1 MSVDA
6 RLRRPA
12 LSRRFRRGTYL
23 LPSLFTIFN
32 VLLGFYAVIC
42 GLQGDFERA
51 AILVFVAAVTDSLDG
66 RIARMTGTET
76 EFGKEFDSLA
86 DVITFGVAPAL
97 LAYLW
102 GVKDL
107 APRAW
112 LVPLFYVVT
121 TASRLA
127 RFNVQQ
133 SKADSRFFV
142 GLPAPAA
149 AVAICSLL
157 FFAPD
162 PAWRDWVMGAMVV
175 SLLLIGALMVSTFR
189 YYSFKKLDL
198 RRRWSYRVALPL
210 AAIVG
215 AVVYALTSSQLLP
228 QAAFMVLALVYTLS
242 GPATYV
248 WNRVLRRRHGK
259 PSATPLPATATPLLP
274 LPLPGKPA
282 QELPPADQAALP
294 DKGLPADKKRPP
306 DKPDK
311 ADKKAAPDRKSPP

>member
-1 MSVDA
+1 VTSDA

-12 LSRRFRRGTYL
+12 LSRRLRRGAYL
-23 LPSLFTIFN
+23 LPSLFTIGN
-32 VLLGFYAVIC
+32 VLLGFYAIVC
-42 GLQGDFERA
+42 GLHGDFQRA
-51 AILVFVAAVTDSLDG
+51 ALVVVVAAVTDSLDG

-86 DVITFGVAPAL
+86 DVITFGVTPAL

-102 GVKDL
+102 GVEDL

-112 LVPLFYVVT
+112 LLPLFYVVT

-133 SKADSRFFV
+133 VKAADSRYFV

-149 AVAICSLL
+149 AIAICSLM

-162 PAWRDWVMGAMVV
+162 PAWRDWILRLMAA
-175 SLLLIGALMVSTFR
+175 SLVLIGALMVSTFR
-189 YYSFKKLDL
+189 YTSFKKLDL

-215 AVVYALTSSQLLP
+215 VVVFLP
-228 QAAFMVLALVYTLS
+228 QATFMAIAVLYTAS
-242 GPATYV
+242 GPASFV
-248 WNRVLRRRHGK
+248 WNRLLRRR
-259 PSATPLPATATPLLP
+259 PATPPAAAL
-274 LPLPGKPA
+274 
-282 QELPPADQAALP
+282 LPPAAGEAPPGGSGPGDGQGQP
-294 DKGLPADKKRPP
+294 PPAPEEAPKR
-306 DKPDK
+306 
-311 ADKKAAPDRKSPP
+311 

>member
-12 LSRRFRRGTYL
+12 LSRRLRRGAYL
-23 LPSLFTIFN
+23 LPSLFTIGN
-32 VLLGFYAVIC
+32 IMLGLFAVKC
-42 GLQGDFERA
+42 GLEEKFQLA
-51 AILVFVAAVTDSLDG
+51 ALMVFVAAITDSLDG

-97 LAYLW
+97 LTYLW

-107 APRAW
+107 APSAW

-133 SKADSRFFV
+133 LKADSRFFV

-162 PAWRDWVMGAMVV
+162 PAWRDWIMGAMVV
-175 SLLLIGALMVSTFR
+175 SLMVVGALMVSTFR

-215 AVVYALTSSQLLP
+215 AVVYAVYALTSSQLLP
-228 QAAFMVLALVYTLS
+228 QAAFMLLALVYTLS

-248 WNRVLRRRHGK
+248 WNRAFRRRHGK
-259 PSATPLPATATPLLP
+259 PSATPLPPSP
-274 LPLPGKPA
+274 DKPA
-282 QELPPADQAALP
+282 PGLPPADHAALL
-294 DKGLPADKKRPP
+294 DKGLPADKKKPP

-311 ADKKAAPDRKSPP
+311 QDKKAAPDRKSPP